1 MDQLIGAFLGDFFGL
16 GLFINNSLELFN
28 LLSLKHLALA
38 NAYLSLCYNNQR
50 LLCIS
55 YHHEAFSFIYKD
67 LRSLGKTFIHE
78 IKPTALGFLIS
89 KEFLNFRENQKRR
102 LFFLAVARHF
112 IRKCLKEGN
121 YLLFIQ
127 VKEFHEILRI

>member
-67 LRSLGKTFIHE
+67 LRSLGKIR
-78 IKPTALGFLIS
+78 IKDMKCIAFHKDSRKHYFARYIPA
-89 KEFLNFRENQKRR
+89 KES
-102 LFFLAVARHF
+102 LF
-112 IRKCLKEGN
+112 
-121 YLLFIQ
+121 
-127 VKEFHEILRI
+127 